1 MGPFDPLK
9 LCEYWKWPQN
19 DVPRD
24 PHGKHGYH
32 GQEGRHLRDS
42 KLKLE
47 KESIFQARRENADP
61 SIKADLHD
69 RQDFFSECVTHF
81 VHYFRNR

>member
-1 MGPFDPLK
+1 MAIGPLDPLT

-24 PHGKHGYH
+24 PHGKHGHH

-42 KLKLE
+42 KLELE
-47 KESIFQARRENADP
+47 
-61 SIKADLHD
+61 
-69 RQDFFSECVTHF
+69 
-81 VHYFRNR
+81 